1 MLGDLRAC
9 LSKSLASRIVAE
21 VAKDL
26 VKTPDHEIRSHFG
39 DVVAL

>member
-1 MLGDLRAC
+1 MLGDLGAR

-26 VKTPDHEIRSHFG
+26 VKIPDHEIRSHFG
-39 DVVAL
+39 DVVVI